1 METVAIL
8 RTLWW
13 RRRLVGG
20 VLLLAVVVGIAVG
33 YRVSLPATLRSRSY
47 EVGVATSRIFVD
59 TPSSQVVEVS
69 PRGGDTLGTRAGLIA
84 SLMVDGT
91 VKAAIARRAGLRPRQ
106 FEGIS
111 ESAADSSPALPRP
124 TARSRVLATRVV
136 TNAAGDELPIIQI
149 RAQAA
154 DARQA
159 ATLAAAAVTGLR
171 DYLDSK
177 AALQRVPDAKRL
189 QVDGLGAPQARDVT
203 RGPRRLY
210 ALIAAVVVFAAGCA
224 AIVVAG
230 RLARAW
236 RAVPDEERVLVRP
249 AGDRRAAA
257 LNGLRQWRP

>member
-8 RTLWW
+8 RTLWR
-13 RRRLVGG
+13 RRRLVAG

-91 VKAAIARRAGLRPRQ
+91 VKAAIARRAGLRPQQ
-106 FEGIS
+106 FEGFS
-111 ESAADSSPALPRP
+111 ESAAESSPAVPEP
-124 TARSRVLATRVV
+124 TPRSRVLMTRVV
-136 TNAAGDELPIIQI
+136 TNASGDELPIIQI
-149 RAQAA
+149 RVQAA

-189 QVDGLGAPQARDVT
+189 QVNGLGAPQARDVT

-210 ALIAAVVVFAAGCA
+210 ALIAAVVVFLAGCA
-224 AIVVAG
+224 AIVVGAQ
-230 RLARAW
+230 LARGW
-236 RAVPDEERVLVRP
+236 RAVAAEERGRERP
-249 AGDRRAAA
+249 TDRRVPT
-257 LNGLRQWRP
+257 LNGLPQWRP